1 MTGNFEFFREKDSK
15 MSQPPIKRV
24 PPPPPPGFGDEDYY
38 RLYGRPE
45 EYHKKREN
53 YEKNRSLSPDHD
65 PALTEKV
72 SSRRQHHS
80 KHHPEDDQEE
90 YYYYRR
96 SRFANSEI
104 T

>member
-1 MTGNFEFFREKDSK
+1 

-45 EYHKKREN
+45 EYHKKRQN
-53 YEKNRSLSPDHD
+53 YEKHSPDRSSGLS
-65 PALTEKV
+65 AKF

-80 KHHPEDDQEE
+80 RHQPGNHPEDADHEE

-96 SRFANSEI
+96 SRLVLQYGEFSDEI
-104 T
+104 

>member
-1 MTGNFEFFREKDSK
+1 

-45 EYHKKREN
+45 EYHRKREIF
-53 YEKNRSLSPDHD
+53 EKNRSLSPDED
-65 PALTEKV
+65 PA
-72 SSRRQHHS
+72 SQRPHHS
-80 KHHPEDDQEE
+80 KPHPEDDHEE

-96 SRFANSEI
+96 SRFANFYIFLFCKFSLMI
-104 T
+104 NIKIKKVLLI